1 MLNKNHHELI
11 TFSRLGD
18 IVDDS
23 LLNSILF
30 ENALTKIRF
39 LSRLVNELNFPVIY
53 LDFDLLFS
61 GYVVSKTIKS
71 PADNITIVR
80 PTLDNFQNVINEV
93 IHSVVDKKTIVIID
107 SLNVLS
113 NFFSGK
119 DSGRMLNAYLML
131 LASIS
136 EQSDSRII
144 FSSVAKKKDGMWVL
158 SPTNRHIIDSGKILK
173 IFVTENYTDIDLEV
187 TRENIVRKFSVRKDS

>member
-1 MLNKNHHELI
+1 MLNKNHHESI
-11 TFSRLGD
+11 TFSKLGEV
-18 IVDDS
+18 VDES

-30 ENALTKIRF
+30 ENALVKIKF
-39 LSRLVNELNFPVIY
+39 LTRLVNELKFSVIY

-61 GYVVSKTIKS
+61 GYIVSETIKS
-71 PADNITIVR
+71 PGDNIVIVR
-80 PTLDNFQNVINEV
+80 PTFENFEKIVNEV
-93 IHSVVDKKTIVIID
+93 VQQIGEKKTIVMID

-119 DSGRMLNAYLML
+119 DSGRILNAYLML

-136 EQSDSRII
+136 KQTDSRII

-158 SPTNRHIIDSGKILK
+158 SPTNRHIINSGKILK
-173 IFVTENYTDIDLEV
+173 IFVTKDNKNFDLEL
-187 TRENIVRKFSVRKDS
+187 TRDNIVRKFSVDL

>member
-1 MLNKNHHELI
+1 MLNKNHHESI
-11 TFSRLGD
+11 TFSKLGEV
-18 IVDDS
+18 VDES

-30 ENALTKIRF
+30 ENALVKIKF
-39 LSRLVNELNFPVIY
+39 LTRLVNELKFSVIY

-61 GYVVSKTIKS
+61 GYIVSETIKS
-71 PADNITIVR
+71 PGDNIVIVR
-80 PTLDNFQNVINEV
+80 PTFENFEKIINEV
-93 IHSVVDKKTIVIID
+93 VQQIGEKKTIVMID

-119 DSGRMLNAYLML
+119 DSGRILNAYLML

-136 EQSDSRII
+136 KQTDSRII

-158 SPTNRHIIDSGKILK
+158 SPTNRHIINSGKILK
-173 IFVTENYTDIDLEV
+173 IFVTKDNKNFDLEL
-187 TRENIVRKFSVRKDS
+187 TRDNIVRKFSVDL

>member
-11 TFSRLGD
+11 TFSKLGE

-23 LLNSILF
+23 LLNSLLF
-30 ENALTKIRF
+30 ENALIKIRF
-39 LSRLVNELNFPVIY
+39 LSRLVNELKFPVIY

-61 GYVVSKTIKS
+61 GYVVSKTIES
-71 PADNITIVR
+71 PADNITIVK
-80 PTLDNFQNVINEV
+80 PTLGNFESVINEV
-93 IHSVVDKKTIVIID
+93 IHQVVDEKTIVIID

-119 DSGRMLNAYLML
+119 DSGRILNAYLML

-136 EQSDSRII
+136 EQSNSRII
-144 FSSVAKKKDGMWVL
+144 FSSIAKKKDGMWVL

-173 IFVTENYTDIDLEV
+173 IFVTENNVDLVLEV
-187 TRENIVRKFSVRKDS
+187 TRENYLRKFSVRKDS

>member
-1 MLNKNHHELI
+1 MLNKNHHDLI
-11 TFSRLGD
+11 TFSKLGD
-18 IVDDS
+18 VLDDS
-23 LLNSILF
+23 LINSLLF
-30 ENALTKIRF
+30 ENTLIKIRF
-39 LSRLVNELNFPVIY
+39 LSRLVNELKFPVIY

-61 GYVVSKTIKS
+61 GYVVSKTIES
-71 PADNITIVR
+71 PADNILIVK
-80 PTLDNFQNVINEV
+80 PKFDNFQNIINEV
-93 IHSVVDKKTIVIID
+93 IHQVVDKKTVVIID

-173 IFVTENYTDIDLEV
+173 IFVTENNVDLNLEV
-187 TRENIVRKFSVRKDS
+187 THENVVRKFSVRKDS

>member
-1 MLNKNHHELI
+1 M
-11 TFSRLGD
+11 
-18 IVDDS
+18 
-23 LLNSILF
+23 
-30 ENALTKIRF
+30 
-39 LSRLVNELNFPVIY
+39 IY

-61 GYVVSKTIKS
+61 GYVVSKTIES

-173 IFVTENYTDIDLEV
+173 IFVTENNADIDLEV

>member
-11 TFSRLGD
+11 TFSQ
-18 IVDDS
+18 IEKAVDES

-30 ENALTKIRF
+30 ENALIKIKF
-39 LSRLVNELNFPVIY
+39 LTRLVSELKFSVIY

-61 GYVVSKTIKS
+61 GYIVSKTIKS
-71 PADNITIVR
+71 PCDNIIIVR
-80 PTLDNFQNVINEV
+80 PTFENFKKVINDV
-93 IHSVVDKKTIVIID
+93 AHQIGDKKTIVMID

-119 DSGRMLNAYLML
+119 DSGRILNAYLML

-136 EQSDSRII
+136 KQSDSRII

-158 SPTNRHIIDSGKILK
+158 SPTNRHIINSGKILEV
-173 IFVTENYTDIDLEV
+173 FVTESNGNFELEL
-187 TRENIVRKFSVRKDS
+187 TRDKIVRKFSVTEP

>member
-11 TFSRLGD
+11 TFSQ
-18 IVDDS
+18 IEKVVDES

-30 ENALTKIRF
+30 ENALIKIKF
-39 LSRLVNELNFPVIY
+39 LTRLVSELKFSVIY

-61 GYVVSKTIKS
+61 GYIVSKTIKS
-71 PADNITIVR
+71 PRDNIIIVR
-80 PTLDNFQNVINEV
+80 PTFENFKKVINNV
-93 IHSVVDKKTIVIID
+93 AHQIGDKKTIVMID

-119 DSGRMLNAYLML
+119 DSGRILNAYLML

-136 EQSDSRII
+136 KQSDSRII

-158 SPTNRHIIDSGKILK
+158 SPTNRHIINSGKILEV
-173 IFVTENYTDIDLEV
+173 FVTESNGNFELEL
-187 TRENIVRKFSVRKDS
+187 TSDKIVRKFSVTEP